1 MQLCGGLGEIQNF
14 RHSHEIPQVTQF
26 HIVTGSLAISISL
39 ATGQWPQ
46 SGLAAQA
53 FLLDLEDPTRV
64 IGRLREPLLSPN
76 EAEREGYV
84 PNVVYT
90 CGALLHGRELII
102 PYAMSDSA
110 TSFATVSLDHLLAAM
125 E

>member
-64 IGRLREPLLSPN
+64 IGCLQPGQGPASQSLRRLQARPWTLLQVFSQRRP
-76 EAEREGYV
+76 
-84 PNVVYT
+84 
-90 CGALLHGRELII
+90 I
-102 PYAMSDSA
+102 
-110 TSFATVSLDHLLAAM
+110 LA
-125 E
+125 